1 MMRVK
6 KTDTSKDRVA
16 VIWCRVSTKEQFKN
30 NCSIDVQKKECR
42 EYATQHNIQVIG
54 EYEGKGESAKTTNG
68 RQFQEML
75 KVVTSNKKV
84 NTILVRTYD
93 RFSRTG
99 GEGIVV

>member
-54 EYEGKGESAKTTNG
+54 EYEGKGEVPKQPMDGN
-68 RQFQEML
+68 F
-75 KVVTSNKKV
+75 KKC
-84 NTILVRTYD
+84 
-93 RFSRTG
+93 
-99 GEGIVV
+99 

>member
-42 EYATQHNIQVIG
+42 ENTQR
-54 EYEGKGESAKTTNG
+54 S
-68 RQFQEML
+68 
-75 KVVTSNKKV
+75 
-84 NTILVRTYD
+84 TI
-93 RFSRTG
+93 FK
-99 GEGIVV
+99 